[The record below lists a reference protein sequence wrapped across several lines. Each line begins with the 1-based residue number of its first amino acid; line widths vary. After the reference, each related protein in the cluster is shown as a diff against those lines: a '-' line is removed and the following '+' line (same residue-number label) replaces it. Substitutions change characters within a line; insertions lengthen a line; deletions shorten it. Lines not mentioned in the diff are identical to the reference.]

1 MEMHS
6 IVLTP
11 HEETLIIL
19 MEKLYMSGWRNW
31 QTRTVEGRV
40 VYTMGVQVPLPTPA
54 EHRRGVKAPR
64 LYFLGLVPVIYSTM
78 YLISS
83 VRYITPEGII
93 MSCKFFKRNIPVFLE
108 LYIILS

>member
-1 MEMHS
+1 
-6 IVLTP
+6 
-11 HEETLIIL
+11 
-19 MEKLYMSGWRNW
+19 
-31 QTRTVEGRV
+31 
-40 VYTMGVQVPLPTPA
+40 
-54 EHRRGVKAPR
+54 VKAPR